1 MFYLRNKGNIMN
13 LASLK
18 PSDKSIKKSKRIG
31 RGNATGQGRTAGK
44 GHKGYKSRSGSG
56 VRLHFE
62 GGQTPLMR
70 RLKKRG
76 FRAQNRWTEKPC
88 QIINLSTLDNLKFK
102 KIDKEILY
110 KKGIISSASTPLKV
124 LGNGE
129 ISLPVD
135 VRADMFSKVAVEK
148 IEKAGGKV
156 IFV

>member
-1 MFYLRNKGNIMN
+1 MN
-13 LASLK
+13 LGSLK
-18 PSDKSIKKSKRIG
+18 PSAKSVKKSKRIG

-56 VRLHFE
+56 ARLHFE

-76 FRAQNRWTEKPC
+76 FRAQNRWVEKPC
-88 QIINLSTLDNLKFK
+88 QIINLSKLDDLKLK
-102 KIDKEILY
+102 KIDKEVLY
-110 KKGIISSASTPLKV
+110 EKGIISSISIPLKV

-129 ISLPVD
+129 ISSPID
-135 VRADMFSKVAVEK
+135 VSADMFSKVAVEK

-156 IFV
+156 MFIWLVR

>member
-1 MFYLRNKGNIMN
+1 MN

-76 FRAQNRWTEKPC
+76 FRAQNRWTEKTC

-110 KKGIISSASTPLKV
+110 EKGIISSASTPLKV
-124 LGNGE
+124 LGNGD

>member
-1 MFYLRNKGNIMN
+1 MN

-110 KKGIISSASTPLKV
+110 EKGIISSASTPLKV